1 MFVDIKFPSQTSL
14 TNIDHKIDVKDNTVD
29 DFLHIGLAPS
39 FGNLKDG
46 STWKV
51 IDDELLIMIA
61 STFKDLD
68 EMPPEK
74 RSWDAVTNAF
84 MQNPCL
90 EPDSAAA
97 IHRSDKLIKQSSGD
111 FKFDGSP
118 DNSIVEE
125 VIGGPHKRIKC
136 S

>member
-1 MFVDIKFPSQTSL
+1 
-14 TNIDHKIDVKDNTVD
+14 
-29 DFLHIGLAPS
+29 
-39 FGNLKDG
+39 
-46 STWKV
+46 
-51 IDDELLIMIA
+51 
-61 STFKDLD
+61 
-68 EMPPEK
+68 MPPEK

-125 VIGGPHKRIKC
+125 VIGGASQTDKVLIKVFPAGFDVVYEPHRQP
-136 S
+136 